1 MDGRLGV
8 FIVAVTLVQIAKRV
22 GLSPATV
29 SLALRN
35 KNVGKKQFSSKT
47 ISKIHRMAKEMGYRP
62 NGMATSLV
70 SNKSNAIGVLISSLS
85 FGSESLL
92 DGIKKELVSDYSA
105 LLCVYNSDGKNERNK
120 LDLLMRQRVGGV
132 IAAFSGDP
140 ESIPVYH
147 ELGEKYDMSIV
158 LIDRAIPG
166 LNLPVVRYDHFA
178 STYQGTKA
186 LLGLG
191 HKRIR
196 YASVSMAKLLESTQ
210 LRVAG
215 YIKAMQEAGLGDE
228 IRVTEEM
235 SYKEWTRE
243 ERIKL
248 IASKILDI
256 WRKDNGVTA
265 LFVDNDWLAYEIL
278 DECGRQNIR
287 VPEDISILG
296 IGNYHF
302 SSLSYVG
309 LSSVVS
315 QQQKFMGAAAGKL
328 LMDLMDGK
336 PWDGKPIILPI
347 EVKLRKTTRV
357 V

>member
-1 MDGRLGV
+1 
-8 FIVAVTLVQIAKRV
+8 VAVTLVQIAERA
-22 GLSPATV
+22 GFSPATV
-29 SLALRN
+29 SLTLRN
-35 KNVGKKQFSSKT
+35 KNVGRKQFSPKT
-47 ISKIHRMAKEMGYRP
+47 ISKIHHIAKEMGYRP

-92 DGIKKELVSDYSA
+92 DGIKKELVSDYNA
-105 LLCVYNSDGKNERNK
+105 LLCVYNSDGANERSK

-140 ESIPVYH
+140 ESIPVYR
-147 ELGEKYDMSIV
+147 ELAEKYDMSIV

-186 LLGLG
+186 LLNLG

-196 YASVSMAKLLESTQ
+196 YASVSMAKLLEKTQ
-210 LRVAG
+210 LRAAG
-215 YIKAMQEAGLGDE
+215 YTKAMQEAGLGDE

-235 SYKEWTRE
+235 GYKEWARE
-243 ERIKL
+243 EKIKL
-248 IASKILDI
+248 ITSKILDI
-256 WRKDNGVTA
+256 WRKDTGVTA

-278 DECGRQNIR
+278 DECGRKNIR
-287 VPEDISILG
+287 VPEDVSILG
-296 IGNYHF
+296 IGDYRF

-309 LSSVVS
+309 LSSVS
-315 QQQKFMGAAAGKL
+315 QQQKFMGISAGKL
-328 LMDLMDGK
+328 LMDIMNGI

>member
-1 MDGRLGV
+1 M
-8 FIVAVTLVQIAKRV
+8 AVTLVQIAERA

-29 SLALRN
+29 SLTLRN
-35 KNVGKKQFSSKT
+35 KNVGKRQFSSKT
-47 ISKIHRMAKEMGYRP
+47 ISKVHRIAKEMGYRP
-62 NGMATSLV
+62 NDMASSLV

-85 FGSESLL
+85 FGSELLL
-92 DGIKKELVSDYSA
+92 DGIKKELASDRSA
-105 LLCVYNSDGKNERNK
+105 LLCVYNSEGANERSK
-120 LDLLMRQRVGGV
+120 LGLLMRQRVGGV

-140 ESIPVYH
+140 ESIPVYR
-147 ELGEKYDMSIV
+147 EMGERYGMSIV
-158 LIDRAIPG
+158 LIDRAIRG
-166 LNLPVVRYDHFA
+166 LHLPVVRHDHFA
-178 STYQGTKA
+178 STYEGTKS

-215 YIKAMQEAGLGDE
+215 YTKAMQEAGLGDE

-235 SYKEWTRE
+235 GYKEWTRE

-256 WRKDNGVTA
+256 WRQDTGVTA

-287 VPEDISILG
+287 VPDDVSILG
-296 IGNYHF
+296 IGDYHF
-302 SSLSYVG
+302 SSLSFVG
-309 LSSVVS
+309 ISSVMS
-315 QQQKFMGAAAGKL
+315 QQQKSMGTAAGKL
-328 LMDLMDGK
+328 LMDIMNGK